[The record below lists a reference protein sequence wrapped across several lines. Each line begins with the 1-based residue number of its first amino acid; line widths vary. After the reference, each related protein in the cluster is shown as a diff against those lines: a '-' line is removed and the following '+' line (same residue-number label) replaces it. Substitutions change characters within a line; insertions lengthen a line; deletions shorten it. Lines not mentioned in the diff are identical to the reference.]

1 MANKILSKKP
11 RFFYGYIIVSATF
24 VIMML
29 TFGLNY
35 TFGVFF
41 KPLIAEFGWTRA
53 ATSAAFSLGTL
64 VSGFLGIF
72 AGRLSDRFGSRI
84 VGIAC
89 GFFLGLGFL
98 LMSQVTAIWQLYL
111 FYGLIIAA
119 GIGGIWPALQP
130 TVAKWFV
137 VRRGLMTGIVAS
149 GIGFGQ
155 IILPPLTS
163 RLISIYDW
171 RPAYIILGI
180 ITLILI
186 IVAAQFLKRDPH
198 QIGQL
203 PYGEDKVKQESPV
216 SEARGFHFQEAI
228 RTRQFW
234 LVGAIYACFG
244 FGLFTVTVHIVPHA
258 IELGIPAISAA
269 NILATI
275 GGASIV
281 AKLVLGSASDRLGV
295 KPSLVFALILMSV
308 AFLWLQ
314 FAKELWMLYLFG
326 IAFGFAY
333 GGTMTLQPLLAA
345 ELFGLSSLGV
355 ILGSV
360 TFVYTIGGA
369 TGSVV
374 SGHIFDITGSYSLA
388 FLTCAV
394 LAVIALILTPSLTP
408 LNREREKPAD

>member
-1 MANKILSKKP
+1 
-11 RFFYGYIIVSATF
+11 
-24 VIMML
+24 
-29 TFGLNY
+29 
-35 TFGVFF
+35 
-41 KPLIAEFGWTRA
+41 
-53 ATSAAFSLGTL
+53 
-64 VSGFLGIF
+64 
-72 AGRLSDRFGSRI
+72 
-84 VGIAC
+84 
-89 GFFLGLGFL
+89 
-98 LMSQVTAIWQLYL
+98 
-111 FYGLIIAA
+111 
-119 GIGGIWPALQP
+119 
-130 TVAKWFV
+130 
-137 VRRGLMTGIVAS
+137 VRRGLMTGVVAS

-180 ITLILI
+180 ITLVLI

-203 PYGEDKVKQESPV
+203 PYGEDKVKQESSV

-234 LVGAIYACFG
+234 MVGAIYACFG
-244 FGLFTVTVHIVPHA
+244 FGLFTVGVHIIPHA

-369 TGSVV
+369 AGPVV
-374 SGHIFDITGSYSLA
+374 SGLIFDITGSYSLA
-388 FLTCAV
+388 FLAGAV
-394 LAVIALILTPSLTP
+394 LAVIALILTLSLTP
-408 LNREREKPAD
+408 LNREREKQAC